1 MSCIHIPHIKP
12 DESIEQILSAL
23 LSVIHES
30 LTSKSD
36 IKWQFYNNEKND
48 LFLSLLYAFTKTTDV
63 LTEEPELG
71 NSTIA
76 FELNDESISK
86 TIDLIENNLFKNPN
100 LSQLRQVVSY
110 LLNELVCNVQ
120 QHSHANVG
128 IIHASFNKSLNVVDI
143 CVADNGIS
151 IYGSYVNAQK
161 YLEQISN
168 SAEALAMARKGY
180 STKNLPNAENRG
192 YGISSNAK
200 MIVRGLNGTFSILSD
215 NALFH
220 FTKESEIIEALSET
234 IVWNGT
240 VVIARIPIAIPDSFN
255 IYNYIA

>member
-12 DESIEQILSAL
+12 DENIEQILSAL
-23 LSVIHES
+23 VGVIHKS
-30 LTSKSD
+30 LSLKSD
-36 IKWQFYNNEKND
+36 IEWVFSEDEKNE
-48 LFLSLLYAFTKTTDV
+48 LFSALLFAFTKTTDIHI
-63 LTEEPELG
+63 E
-71 NSTIA
+71 NSEHNDNTIV
-76 FELNDESISK
+76 FELNDESISNA
-86 TIDLIENNLFKNPN
+86 IDKAEDSIFK
-100 LSQLRQVVSY
+100 SHETDQLRQATSY
-110 LLNELVCNVQ
+110 MLNELVCNVQ
-120 QHSHANVG
+120 QHSQADTG
-128 IIHASFNKSLNVVDI
+128 IIHASFNKSLNVLDI

-161 YLEQISN
+161 YLEQINN

-200 MIVRGLNGTFSILSD
+200 MIVKGLNGTFSILSD

-220 FTKESEIIEALSET
+220 FTKESEIIEILPET

-240 VVIARIPIAIPDSFN
+240 IVIARIPIAIPDSFN

>member
-1 MSCIHIPHIKP
+1 MSCIHIPHIRP

-23 LSVIHES
+23 LTVIYES

-36 IKWQFYNNEKND
+36 IKWSFRDDEKND
-48 LFLSLLYAFTKTTDV
+48 LFTALLFAFTKTTDIYI
-63 LTEEPELG
+63 EAPKH
-71 NSTIA
+71 NDNTIA
-76 FELNDESISK
+76 FELNDDSISSA
-86 TIDLIENNLFKNPN
+86 IDKIESHLFKNPDIN
-100 LSQLRQVVSY
+100 QLKQAVSY

-120 QHSHANVG
+120 QHSHADTG
-128 IIHASFNKSLNVVDI
+128 TIHVSFNKPLNVIDI

-151 IYGSYVNAQK
+151 IYGSYVNTQK
-161 YLEQISN
+161 YIEQISN

-200 MIVRGLNGTFSILSD
+200 MIVKGLNGTFSILSD

-220 FTKESEIIEALSET
+220 FTTESEIIGALPEA

-240 VVIARIPIAIPDSFN
+240 IVIARIPIKTPDSFN
-255 IYNYIA
+255 IYNYIS

>member
-12 DESIEQILSAL
+12 DENIEQILSAL
-23 LSVIHES
+23 VGVIHKS
-30 LTSKSD
+30 LSLKSD
-36 IKWQFYNNEKND
+36 IEWVFSEAEKNE
-48 LFLSLLYAFTKTTDV
+48 LFSALLFAFTKTADIHI
-63 LTEEPELG
+63 E
-71 NSTIA
+71 NSEHNDNTIV
-76 FELNDESISK
+76 FELNDESISNA
-86 TIDLIENNLFKNPN
+86 IDKAEDSIFK
-100 LSQLRQVVSY
+100 SHETDQLRQAISY
-110 LLNELVCNVQ
+110 MLNELVCNVQ
-120 QHSHANVG
+120 QHSQADTG
-128 IIHASFNKSLNVVDI
+128 IIHASFNKSLNVLDI

-161 YLEQISN
+161 YLEQINN

-200 MIVRGLNGTFSILSD
+200 MIVKGLNGTFSILSD

-220 FTKESEIIEALSET
+220 FTKENEIIEILPET

-240 VVIARIPIAIPDSFN
+240 IVIARIPIAIPDSFN